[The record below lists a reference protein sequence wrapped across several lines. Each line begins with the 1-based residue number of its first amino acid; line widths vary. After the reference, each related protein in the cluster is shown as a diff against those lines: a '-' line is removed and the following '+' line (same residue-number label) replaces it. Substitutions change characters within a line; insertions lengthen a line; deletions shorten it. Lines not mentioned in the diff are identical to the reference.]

1 MRPHS
6 LEDYIGQDHI
16 LGPGKPLRRQIERDE
31 LTSIILWGPPGVGKT
46 TLAHLI
52 AHATRCEF
60 IPFSAV
66 LSGIKEIKAVMADA
80 ERLRRVGRRTILFVD
95 EIHRFNKAQ
104 QDAFLPYVERGD
116 IILIGATT
124 ENPSFEIIAALLSRS
139 RVYALRALTVPEIV
153 TLLKRALPLVNLRA
167 TDELLEQIGIY
178 SNGDGRQA
186 YNTLEAAAAA
196 SPSGELTEAAL
207 QDAMQ
212 RKVLLYDKGGEE
224 HFNLVSALH
233 KSVRS
238 SDPDAALY
246 WLTRMLEAG
255 EDRLYIARRLVRM
268 AIEDIGLADP
278 RALEQCIAV
287 KEAVHFLGI
296 PEGDLALA
304 QAAIYLSVA
313 PKSDAAYRAL
323 SAVKEDVEK
332 TIAEPVP
339 MHLRNAPT
347 KSMKEW
353 GYGEGYQHAHKFE
366 NAIPDMECLPPSLA
380 GRQYYFPTDR
390 GIEKRIRERLEEI
403 RKAAGG
409 GRVDGKWP
417 HERFSDY
424 GGTGPSPQLLLVQFQ
439 INDGFLAGIE
449 RTEGLGAARSALEV
463 GLEFVIH
470 VGAQFEKVIRA
481 VFQGNEG
488 TDLQRLHVLELHD
501 RAYHGAVVRIGDRTL
516 HATGSAVFLGKTR
529 RCAGQKQEHHQPP
542 RQCSCH
548 VILPLLGCGEGGIG
562 SRRGSGLFP
571 VLVGILLLLFL
582 DETLFIFLV
591 FVFFFGRFQFQ
602 EGRSQSL

>member
-1 MRPHS
+1 VSLFDSTPPEAPDSPGTQRPLAERMRPHS
-6 LEDYIGQDHI
+6 LEDFIGQDHI

-52 AHATRCEF
+52 AHVTRCEF

-196 SPSGELTEAAL
+196 SPGGELTEAAL

-212 RKVLLYDKGGEE
+212 RKVLLYDKSGEE
-224 HFNLVSALH
+224 HFNLISALH

-304 QAAIYLSVA
+304 QAAIYLSAA

-323 SAVKEDVEK
+323 GAVKEDVEK

-353 GYGEGYQHAHKFE
+353 GYGEGYQHAHNLE

-403 RKAAGG
+403 RKL
-409 GRVDGKWP
+409 R
-417 HERFSDY
+417 
-424 GGTGPSPQLLLVQFQ
+424 
-439 INDGFLAGIE
+439 
-449 RTEGLGAARSALEV
+449 
-463 GLEFVIH
+463 
-470 VGAQFEKVIRA
+470 
-481 VFQGNEG
+481 
-488 TDLQRLHVLELHD
+488 
-501 RAYHGAVVRIGDRTL
+501 GAV
-516 HATGSAVFLGKTR
+516 
-529 RCAGQKQEHHQPP
+529 E
-542 RQCSCH
+542 
-548 VILPLLGCGEGGIG
+548 
-562 SRRGSGLFP
+562 
-571 VLVGILLLLFL
+571 
-582 DETLFIFLV
+582 
-591 FVFFFGRFQFQ
+591 
-602 EGRSQSL
+602 

>member
-1 MRPHS
+1 MSLFDSTPPEPPDSHTSPGTQRPLAERMRPHS
-6 LEDYIGQDHI
+6 LEDFIGQDHI

-52 AHATRCEF
+52 AHVTRCEF

-196 SPSGELTEAAL
+196 SPGAELTEAAV

-212 RKVLLYDKGGEE
+212 RKVLLYDKSGEE
-224 HFNLVSALH
+224 HFNLISALH

-304 QAAIYLSVA
+304 QAAIYLCVA
-313 PKSDAAYRAL
+313 PKSDASYRAL
-323 SAVKEDVEK
+323 GAVKDDVER

-339 MHLRNAPT
+339 MQLRNAPT
-347 KSMKEW
+347 KSMKAW
-353 GYGEGYQHAHKFE
+353 GYGEGYQHAHNVE

-380 GRQYYFPTDR
+380 GQQYYFPTDR
-390 GIEKRIRERLEEI
+390 GMEKRIRERLEEI
-403 RKAAGG
+403 RRLRGAG
-409 GRVDGKWP
+409 
-417 HERFSDY
+417 E
-424 GGTGPSPQLLLVQFQ
+424 
-439 INDGFLAGIE
+439 
-449 RTEGLGAARSALEV
+449 
-463 GLEFVIH
+463 
-470 VGAQFEKVIRA
+470 
-481 VFQGNEG
+481 
-488 TDLQRLHVLELHD
+488 
-501 RAYHGAVVRIGDRTL
+501 
-516 HATGSAVFLGKTR
+516 
-529 RCAGQKQEHHQPP
+529 
-542 RQCSCH
+542 
-548 VILPLLGCGEGGIG
+548 
-562 SRRGSGLFP
+562 
-571 VLVGILLLLFL
+571 
-582 DETLFIFLV
+582 
-591 FVFFFGRFQFQ
+591 
-602 EGRSQSL
+602 